1 VLFVVKDNVV
11 KQHIVHTGIA
21 SRTDVEILDGIAE
34 GDKVVDGPYRTLAR
48 ELQDGQKVKEQTK
61 PAAGEKPGP
70 QGGRSYAAFGYGL
83 ISGSRFRKEVH
94 AMALIELDHIVKT
107 YDLGLSKVPALRDIH
122 FGIARGE
129 FVAIV
134 GQSGSGKST
143 LMNIIGCLDTPS
155 AGQYRLSGRDVSTLS
170 DDELADVRNLEIGF
184 VFQSFQLL
192 PRASALEN
200 VELPLIYRGVS
211 KKERRERAVDAM
223 KLVGLEDRM
232 KHKPAELSGGQRQ
245 RVAIARALVTQPA
258 LLLADEPT
266 GNLDSKTGEEIVG
279 LFLELH
285 GRGNTII
292 LVTHEPK
299 LAARCP
305 RAVRIVDGL
314 VIADGP
320 GREVAIANAE
330 ALGSEAL
337 AQFLAAEKAQG
348 ARP

>member
-1 VLFVVKDNVV
+1 
-11 KQHIVHTGIA
+11 
-21 SRTDVEILDGIAE
+21 
-34 GDKVVDGPYRTLAR
+34 
-48 ELQDGQKVKEQTK
+48 
-61 PAAGEKPGP
+61 
-70 QGGRSYAAFGYGL
+70 
-83 ISGSRFRKEVH
+83 
-94 AMALIELDHIVKT
+94 MALIELDHIVKT

-122 FGIARGE
+122 FNIARGE

-143 LMNIIGCLDTPS
+143 LMNILGCLDTPS

-200 VELPLIYRGVS
+200 VELPLIYRGIG
-211 KKERRERAVDAM
+211 KKDRRERAIDAM
-223 KLVGLEDRM
+223 RLVGLEDRM

-245 RVAIARALVTQPA
+245 RVAIARALVTQPS

-279 LFLELH
+279 LFLQLH
-285 GRGNTII
+285 SRGNTII

-320 GREVAIANAE
+320 GRDVAIANAE
-330 ALGSEAL
+330 ALGAEAL

>member
-1 VLFVVKDNVV
+1 M
-11 KQHIVHTGIA
+11 
-21 SRTDVEILDGIAE
+21 
-34 GDKVVDGPYRTLAR
+34 P
-48 ELQDGQKVKEQTK
+48 
-61 PAAGEKPGP
+61 
-70 QGGRSYAAFGYGL
+70 
-83 ISGSRFRKEVH
+83 
-94 AMALIELDHIVKT
+94 LIELEHIVKT

-122 FGIARGE
+122 FPIERGE

-143 LMNIIGCLDTPS
+143 LMNIIGCLDVPT
-155 AGQYRLSGRDVSTLS
+155 AGRYRLSGRDVSTLS

-200 VELPLIYRGVS
+200 VELPLVYRGVS
-211 KKERRERAVDAM
+211 KKERRDRAVEALKM
-223 KLVGLEDRM
+223 VGLEDRM
-232 KHKPAELSGGQRQ
+232 KHKPAELSGGERQ
-245 RVAIARALVTQPA
+245 RVAIARALVTQPS

-266 GNLDSKTGEEIVG
+266 GNLDSRTGEEIVG

-285 GRGNTII
+285 GRGNTIV
-292 LVTHEPK
+292 LVTHEPR

-305 RAVRIVDGL
+305 RAVRLVDGL

-320 GREVAIANAE
+320 GKEVAMANAE
-330 ALGSEAL
+330 ALGAEAL
-337 AQFLAAEKAQG
+337 AQFHAAAERVAAQAG